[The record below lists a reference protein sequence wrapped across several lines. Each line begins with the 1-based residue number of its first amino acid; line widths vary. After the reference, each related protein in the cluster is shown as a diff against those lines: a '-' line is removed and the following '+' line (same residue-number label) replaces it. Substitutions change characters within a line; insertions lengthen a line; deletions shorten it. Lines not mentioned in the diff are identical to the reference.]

1 MATILVV
8 IAKKDFQD
16 YEFLETKRVL
26 EQAKQTQPHT
36 LRIVSSS
43 AGDCHGRF
51 GALAKAELSC
61 ADALTLIKQ
70 PLSQPDAVHAVVFI
84 GGGGALTLLD
94 VPDALELAR
103 QAAKRR
109 KVLAA
114 ICIAPVI
121 LAKAGVLEGQN
132 ATVWDDGN
140 GTQMRLL
147 KQGGAT
153 VLPQH
158 VVVDGSIITA
168 DGPQAARDF
177 GKAILKVLQAQST
190 R

>member
-1 MATILVV
+1 MATILIV

-26 EQAKQTQPHT
+26 EQVHDKQVHT
-36 LRIVSSS
+36 LKIVSST
-43 AGDCHGRF
+43 AGDCRGRF
-51 GALAKAELSC
+51 GALVKATLSC
-61 ADALTLIKQ
+61 ADALTAIKQ
-70 PLSQPDAVHAVVFI
+70 PLSHPDAVHAVVFI
-84 GGGGALTLLD
+84 GGGGALSLLD
-94 VPDALELAR
+94 VPDALEFAR

-121 LAKAGVLEGQN
+121 LAKAGVLEGQK

-140 GTQMRLL
+140 GTQTRIL

-153 VLPQH
+153 ILPQH
-158 VVVDGSIITA
+158 VVIDGSIITA

-177 GKAILKVLQAQST
+177 GKAILKALPH
-190 R
+190 

>member
-1 MATILVV
+1 MATIILV
-8 IAKKDFQD
+8 IAKQDFQD

-26 EQAKQTQPHT
+26 EQAHDKQVHT
-36 LRIVSSS
+36 LRTASST
-43 AGDCHGRF
+43 AGECKGRF
-51 GALAKAELSC
+51 GAVVKAELSC
-61 ADALTLIKQ
+61 ADALAALKQ
-70 PLSQPDAVHAVVFI
+70 ALSQPDAVHAVVFI
-84 GGGGALTLLD
+84 GGGGALSLLD

-114 ICIAPVI
+114 ICIAPVV
-121 LAKAGVLEGQN
+121 LAKAGVLEGVK

-140 GTQMRLL
+140 GTQTRIL

-158 VVVDGSIITA
+158 IVVDGSIITA
-168 DGPQAARDF
+168 DGPQAAKEF
-177 GKAILKVLQAQST
+177 GRAIVKALQ
-190 R
+190 